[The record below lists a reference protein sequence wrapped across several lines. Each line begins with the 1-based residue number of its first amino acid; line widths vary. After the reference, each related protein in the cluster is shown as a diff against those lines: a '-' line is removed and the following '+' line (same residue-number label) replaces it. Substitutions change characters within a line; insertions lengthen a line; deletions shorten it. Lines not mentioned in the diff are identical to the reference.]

1 MSVFRKVSIV
11 VFLVTNIAVAESGA
25 SDNLL
30 INGSFEQGPST
41 FSGPYP
47 GSTIIPGWV
56 VIRGQI
62 DYYPGW
68 QAADGSVSLDL
79 NGSPGVG
86 GVEQTFLTVPDQQY
100 LVTFSMAGNPHTQ
113 QVYTMSVAA
122 AGESADFSFD
132 NTGYTELNMGWATKS
147 WTFAATGTST
157 TLQMY
162 STTTATPLD
171 GPALDN
177 ISVVAVPEPS
187 ALALLGIIAA
197 CLLGFAWQSRKMNA
211 KAAASDFIRTVR

>member
-1 MSVFRKVSIV
+1 M
-11 VFLVTNIAVAESGA
+11 
-25 SDNLL
+25 L

-41 FSGPYP
+41 FAGPYP
-47 GSTIIPGWV
+47 GSTVIPGWV

-68 QAADGSVSLDL
+68 QVADGSVSLDL

-86 GVEQTFLTVPDQQY
+86 GVEQTFVTVPDQQY
-100 LVTFSMAGNPHTQ
+100 LVTFSLAGNPHTH
-113 QVYTMSVAA
+113 QVYTMTVAA
-122 AGESADFSFD
+122 AGQSADFSFD
-132 NTGYTELNMGWATKS
+132 NTGYTEVDMGWTTKS
-147 WTFAATGTST
+147 WTFTATGTST

-177 ISVVAVPEPS
+177 VSVQAVPEPS
-187 ALALLGIIAA
+187 ALALLGVSLVG
-197 CLLGFAWQSRKMNA
+197 LLVYARRQRRSK
-211 KAAASDFIRTVR
+211 